1 VAFPGSPIARE
12 KAAEAERKLARE
24 RDRAAASTLKAAERE
39 RTTRA
44 NRRRD
49 IAANAL
55 IGAGFPLLFG
65 QGFGAAAGG
74 GLGGG
79 LGAFGGGTFGFAG
92 SIVGTAVGAAFDTAI
107 KKAQDLATAID
118 APVKN
123 FDVLKQSALLSSKAL
138 EKQVEALIETGRY
151 SEAAALIQQDLANS
165 YRDIGSAKELAAQTD
180 ELNRTWSRLT
190 VNLASLV
197 IPSLVDSLGLLSN
210 ALTNVSNIAR
220 AGADIVPKP
229 IRDFGG
235 NVGRFA
241 LQTALPPL
249 AALNV
254 LGAGTPAQRPGAQ
267 NPEKVLQ
274 AQLRA
279 RAAINRE
286 LQNSYRL
293 ITATAQQDEKAT
305 REAQRRTI
313 IDQRNQKLR
322 ELAASG
328 ITAASDPRVL
338 QANRDAALELA
349 KLKEQELQSERQIT
363 AQRLIQTTQTELQL
377 AAIRERVQNA
387 QQLLQLERGPSR
399 ETARQLQ
406 AIQQGIAEARR
417 AEQAIGA
424 EISAARI
431 RGEDDP
437 NTLAELLDRQK
448 IAAADTRARLF
459 EGSLALTEASEQLRD
474 NLREATLEFVRV
486 RQDPQGLNR
495 FLSGADVQR
504 RAQQDFERLLP
515 QFRQAQGAFS
525 FLTGARAPEF
535 QGPTAGVNAAIIDF
549 INSVNREQT
558 ARRELAGTQTG
569 LEAVNTALTDVT
581 RQLYGATT
589 ELVSKNWTIDIQVV
603 NQAGGA
609 STVNAVTSL
618 AQ

>member
-1 VAFPGSPIARE
+1 M
-12 KAAEAERKLARE
+12 
-24 RDRAAASTLKAAERE
+24 
-39 RTTRA
+39 
-44 NRRRD
+44 
-49 IAANAL
+49 
-55 IGAGFPLLFG
+55 FG
-65 QGFGAAAGG
+65 QGIGASVGGAAGG
-74 GLGGG
+74 GLGG
-79 LGAFGGGTFGFAG
+79 AVGGQFGFG
-92 SIVGTAVGAAFDTAI
+92 LSLVGTALGAAFDTAI

-138 EKQVEALIETGRY
+138 EKQVEALIATGRY

-197 IPSLVDSLGLLSN
+197 IPSLVENLGLLSN
-210 ALTNVSNIAR
+210 ALANVSNIAR
-220 AGADIVPKP
+220 EGANIVPKP

-235 NVGRFA
+235 NVGKLA
-241 LQTALPPL
+241 LQSALPPL
-249 AALNV
+249 AALNL
-254 LGAGTPAQRPGAQ
+254 LGGGTPARQTGAKD
-267 NPEKVLQ
+267 PEKVLQ

-279 RAAINRE
+279 RAALTTE
-286 LQNSYRL
+286 LQNAYRL
-293 ITATAQQDEKAT
+293 VTATAQQDEKAT
-305 REAQRRTI
+305 REAQRRTV

-322 ELAASG
+322 ELAANG
-328 ITAASDPRVL
+328 VTAASDPQVV

-363 AQRLIQTTQTELQL
+363 AQKLVQTTQTELQL

-399 ETARQLQ
+399 DTARQLQ

-437 NTLAELLDRQK
+437 TKLAELIDRQK
-448 IAAADTRARLF
+448 IAAAETRARLI
-459 EGSLALTEASEQLRD
+459 EGSLALTEASERLRD
-474 NLREATLEFVRV
+474 NLREATLSFVSI
-486 RQDPQGLNR
+486 RQDAQGLNR

-504 RAQQDFERLLP
+504 RAEQDFQLLLP
-515 QFRQAQGAFS
+515 QFRQAQAIFAS
-525 FLTGARAPEF
+525 LTGARAPEF

-549 INSVNREQT
+549 VNSVNREQT

-589 ELVSKNWTIDIQVV
+589 ELVNKNWTIDIQVV

-609 STVNAVTSL
+609 STVNAVNSL